1 MRTPL
6 PPAVRWLYTHLLEC
20 GLLLTAV
27 SLAAQLL
34 APVAVAWWLRPRPGY
49 QGEFSAAD
57 DPRLVDGTLPY
68 RMLLFL
74 PKDYVASGPAQPLV
88 VHLHGAGERGND
100 LAVVRRE
107 SLPRRIDEGFHLPA
121 VVASPQC
128 PPGHSWDSQQVM
140 AVIDHLQRE
149 FNIDSRRIYLTGYS
163 MGGYGVWKTA
173 ALNPE
178 QFAAI
183 VPICGGG
190 ETDWA
195 TQLSRIPVWAF
206 HGQRDESVAVTETTK
221 MIDAI
226 ELAGGTPQLTVY
238 PEGRHN
244 VWGDVYQDNTL
255 FTWLLSHQLPDTAA
269 ANALA
274 RP

>member
-49 QGEFSAAD
+49 QGEFPAVG
-57 DPRLVDGTLPY
+57 DPRLVDGALPY

-244 VWGDVYQDNTL
+244 VWDDVYQDNTL

>member
-6 PPAVRWLYTHLLEC
+6 PPAVRWLYAHWLEC
-20 GLLLTAV
+20 GLLLAAV
-27 SLAAQLL
+27 SLAVQLL

>member
-6 PPAVRWLYTHLLEC
+6 PPAVRWLYNHLLEF
-20 GLLLTAV
+20 GLLLAAV

-49 QGEFSAAD
+49 QGEFPAAD

-74 PKDYVASGPAQPLV
+74 PEDYVASGPAQPLL

-163 MGGYGVWKTA
+163 MGGYGTWKTA

-178 QFAAI
+178 RFAAI

-195 TQLSRIPVWAF
+195 TQLSGMPVWAF
-206 HGQRDESVAVTETTK
+206 HGQRDESVPVTETTK

-244 VWGDVYQDNTL
+244 VWDDVYQNNTL